1 MWREA
6 RFSKN
11 PPRLDAR
18 TQVDGK
24 MLVEDSRACA
34 RTPRAVLSGSDVD
47 TLLACDTVQSTRALA
62 ARLEGRYT
70 ADEVLQS
77 LRTLADSGVLLTR
90 GEHHLSLA
98 VLRNRPAA
106 PPGPHVV
113 AYASTTPDPNPLLRV
128 LRPA

>member
-1 MWREA
+1 MREA
-6 RFSKN
+6 KKVCLLN
-11 PPRLDAR
+11 PGPVTLTRRVRQALLRPDLCHREPEFTALQTDVR
-18 TQVDGK
+18 QG
-24 MLVEDSRACA
+24 LVRVYPGLED
-34 RTPRAVLSGSDVD
+34 
-47 TLLACDTVQSTRALA
+47 
-62 ARLEGRYT
+62 RYT

-90 GEHHLSLA
+90 GDHHLSLA

-113 AYASTTPDPNPLLRV
+113 AYASTAPDSDALLRV